1 MPVWVSTLLG
11 VGVGALLTYL
21 GTALVE
27 SRRRHDDAAT
37 ERRRALAQFLGRL
50 YNVVGT
56 ISQWPQE
63 LPPSLLERL
72 RAATWERSARVR
84 TNDWVR
90 SQRRMRKVFGD
101 NLYEPMHRF
110 TESYAA
116 LQLLTLEPSVRR
128 EIEAT
133 TDYVERLAKDRSET
147 MQAEWG
153 TRRARLL
160 EAIGAAGD
168 AEAIEAAKPAARAAD
183 RLAEAGA
190 RPNVSSARARV
201 SEPAMPPPAAT
212 RLHET
217 STPPPT
223 ANAASEPDYVA
234 ETVGELRDAVRAILD
249 DEQDRGDSLNSRGSG
264 LAGFIG
270 VILSVA
276 AAAGATL
283 GGSDAGDELES
294 WVRFGVVGSLA
305 VALAALVA
313 AVILVVWKVLRPQSL
328 LAVSTSDTDRY
339 TQQPFV
345 SYQPVQ
351 LHGYLVDAY
360 AQALKAERSCNDG
373 KARWLN
379 RVYVLVCIALALVAL
394 AGGAATLDRNVG
406 NSGRADTVPEQPG
419 GGREPAERAPGTGSG
434 GGEPVPAP
442 TDAADQ

>member
-27 SRRRHDDAAT
+27 SRRRGDDAAA
-37 ERRRALAQFLGRL
+37 ERRRVLAQYLGRL

-84 TNDWVR
+84 MNDWIR
-90 SQRRMRKVFGD
+90 SQRKMRKVFGD
-101 NLYEPMHRF
+101 NLYEPLHRF

-133 TDYVERLAKDRSET
+133 TDYVERLAVDRSET
-147 MQAEWG
+147 TLAEWE

-168 AEAIEAAKPAARAAD
+168 AAAIEAAKPAARAAD
-183 RLAEAGA
+183 RLVAGA
-190 RPNVSSARARV
+190 RPTIRSGRSRM
-201 SEPAMPPPAAT
+201 SEPTAPPAAAI
-212 RLHET
+212 RSHEA
-217 STPPPT
+217 SPTPPT
-223 ANAASEPDYVA
+223 SSDAFEPGYVEA
-234 ETVGELRDAVRAILD
+234 TVGELRDAVRAILD
-249 DEQDRGDSLNSRGSG
+249 DEQDRGDSLNSRASG

-294 WVRFGVVGSLA
+294 WVRVGVAGSLA

-313 AVILVVWKVLRPQSL
+313 AVILVVWKVLRPQPL
-328 LAVSTSDTDRY
+328 LAVSTDDTDRY

-351 LHGYLVDAY
+351 VHGYLVDAY

-379 RVYVLVCIALALVAL
+379 RVYVLVCVALALVAL

-406 NSGRADTVPEQPG
+406 DSGRADTVREQPG
-419 GGREPAERAPGTGSG
+419 GGREPAERAPGAG
-434 GGEPVPAP
+434 GGRGEPVPAP